1 MDTSY
6 LCALPEHMTRT
17 MPVDVILTA
26 EGQEFPAHQFVL
38 GVNSAVF
45 AEFLSQARS
54 SSSHS
59 VDQLRIPLV
68 DDAAKDVCTALTYFY
83 RGCAVMSPS
92 KPDLKSTED
101 AISLARFAHKYDV
114 TDLVRE
120 CESYLVAKAQVN
132 SGSAMFTSVPA
143 TLSMLILAESCHMDE
158 LLAHCELFM
167 IKSQDKNF
175 WQNPALLSE
184 GISRQCLLRL
194 LRGAQLHLVNS
205 EASIADL
212 QAQTQQGTPQL
223 AFAQPAFGAQ
233 DSPFPFGT
241 QPSPPPFGGHA
252 SGGGGFGSPNNF
264 RPANRANVTAHDRGR
279 HVSIATLMEWAKT
292 V

>member
-1 MDTSY
+1 MWRMDTSY
-6 LCALPEHMTRT
+6 LSALPEHMTRT

-54 SSSHS
+54 SSSHP

-101 AISLARFAHKYDV
+101 AISLAKFAHKYDV

-120 CESYLVAKAQVN
+120 CESYLVAKAQIN
-132 SGSAMFTSVPA
+132 SGSAMFTNVPA
-143 TLSMLILAESCHMDE
+143 TMSLLFLAETCRMDE

-184 GISRQCLLRL
+184 GVSRQCLLRL

-205 EASIADL
+205 EARITDL
-212 QAQTQQGTPQL
+212 QTQAQQGIPSARQPQPSL
-223 AFAQPAFGAQ
+223 SFRAQP
-233 DSPFPFGT
+233 S
-241 QPSPPPFGGHA
+241 A
-252 SGGGGFGSPNNF
+252 SGGGFGFSNNF
-264 RPANRANVTAHDRGR
+264 SPPNQANVPSHDR
-279 HVSIATLMEWAKT
+279 HVSITALMEWAKT
-292 V
+292 A